1 MIGVSFINTV
11 NSNEISVY
19 ATLPTNKNSTVYCLL
34 DSAHT
39 FMRPAFVHGDMTKET
54 ADSLWNYVTAY
65 SFLEV
70 TVTEAAPF

>member
-1 MIGVSFINTV
+1 
-11 NSNEISVY
+11 
-19 ATLPTNKNSTVYCLL
+19 
-34 DSAHT
+34 
-39 FMRPAFVHGDMTKET
+39 MRPAFVHGDMTQET